1 MSILLHE
8 ERDACGLSLIVSAD
22 IDPINPRRDFDPLG
36 TMICWHR
43 RYDLGDPHSFG
54 SPAEFDSEMETRP
67 HIKLPVYL
75 YDHSGLT
82 VSTIPFS
89 CPWDSGQIG
98 WIFIEKIKLRAELSK
113 STQRRDLQA
122 EAEALLRAEV
132 TEYDQYLTGDVCCA
146 RVENRA
152 GEIHDSCS
160 GFYGSGYAI
169 TKGCEMLAN
178 CVAVFRQEQ
187 AEAFVGQ
194 IESERPDLT
203 PPGL

>member
-22 IDPINPRRDFDPLG
+22 SDPINPRRDFDHLA

-54 SPAEFDSEMETRP
+54 SPAEFDIEMETRP

-82 VSTIPFS
+82 VSTTPFS
-89 CPWDSGQIG
+89 CSWDSGQIG
-98 WIFIEKIKLRAELSK
+98 WIFIEKIKLRAEFSK
-113 STQRRDLQA
+113 STQRSNLEA

-132 TEYDQYLTGDVCCA
+132 TQYDQYLTGDVWCA

-152 GEIHDSCS
+152 GDILGSCS

-169 TKGCEMLAN
+169 TEGREMLAH
-178 CVAVFRQEQ
+178 CVAEFRREQ
-187 AEAFVGQ
+187 AEAFVKQ

>member
-1 MSILLHE
+1 MSILLHQ
-8 ERDACGLSLIVSAD
+8 ERDACGFRLIISAD
-22 IDPINPRRDFDPLG
+22 PDPINPRRDFDPFG

-54 SPAEFDSEMETRP
+54 SPGEFDSEMETRP

-82 VSTIPFS
+82 VSTTPFS

-98 WIFIEKIKLRAELSK
+98 WIFIEEIKLSAELSK
-113 STQRRDLQA
+113 STRGSDVQA
-122 EAEALLRAEV
+122 AAEALLGAEA
-132 TEYDQYLTGDVCCA
+132 TEYDQYLTGDVWSA
-146 RVENRA
+146 RIENRA
-152 GEIHDSCS
+152 GDILDSCG
-160 GFYGSGYAI
+160 GFSGSGYAI
-169 TKGCEMLAN
+169 SEGRKMLEN
-178 CVAVFRQEQ
+178 CVAEFQQEQ
-187 AEAFVGQ
+187 AEAFVKQ